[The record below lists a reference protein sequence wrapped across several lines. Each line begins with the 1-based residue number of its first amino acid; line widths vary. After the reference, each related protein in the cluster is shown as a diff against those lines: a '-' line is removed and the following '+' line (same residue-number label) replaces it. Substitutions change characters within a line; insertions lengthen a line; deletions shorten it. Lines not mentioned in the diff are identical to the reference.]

1 MTGRAVESGSTIE
14 HIEAIPFRLPMR
26 GVLAW
31 GQHGHLSAAEHVL
44 LRVHLAGGAVGEA
57 EAPPRPSIYGETLA
71 SVLGMVEYLAPR
83 LIGLDI
89 HDEAALARVLGSVA
103 NNHTLRG
110 GLDMA
115 CWDARAQALGGT
127 LFDELLGPQA
137 QVPVSFILGIGE
149 RATMLEEARA
159 VVAASVRVLKV
170 KVGRDHAKDL
180 ATIGALTHEFAGSGV
195 RLYADSN
202 ETLTPETAPAA
213 LKAMREAGLLYVEE
227 PLPVQQLRAR
237 AKLHASGLL
246 PIVAD
251 DSCFTPA
258 DLERELDFDTF
269 DVLNIKPARTG
280 FTQSLAMLER
290 ARAAGKA
297 VMVGSQAG
305 SGLGTLHAALL
316 GTRSGVTE
324 PCELS
329 FVLKLEAD
337 LLDRPIRFAEGQLD
351 VNTLRGAKVDL
362 GQLARFRLR

>member
-1 MTGRAVESGSTIE
+1 MPDAATIE

-71 SVLGMVEYLAPR
+71 SVTGMAAHLAPR
-83 LIGLDI
+83 LLGLDI

-115 CWDARAQALGGT
+115 LWDARAQAQGST
-127 LFDELLGPQA
+127 LFERLLGPQTR
-137 QVPVSFILGIGE
+137 VPVSFILGLG
-149 RATMLEEARA
+149 AQAAMLDEARA
-159 VVAASVRVLKV
+159 VVAAGVRVLKV
-170 KVGRDHAKDL
+170 KVGRDHARDL
-180 ATIGALTHEFAGSGV
+180 GVIAALAHEFAGAGV

-202 ETLTPETAPAA
+202 ETLTPATAPAA
-213 LKAMREAGLLYVEE
+213 LSAMREAGLLYVEE

-237 AKLHASGLL
+237 AELHARGLL

-251 DSCFTPA
+251 DSCFSPA

-269 DVLNIKPARTG
+269 DILNIKTARSG

-290 ARAAGKA
+290 ARAAGKG

-305 SGLGTLHAALL
+305 SGLGTLHAALVS
-316 GTRSGVTE
+316 THAGVSE

-337 LLDRPIRFAEGQLD
+337 LLDRPIRFQDGLLDVESLRRVSVDPGQLSH
-351 VNTLRGAKVDL
+351 
-362 GQLARFRLR
+362 FRLS